1 MIRFHH
7 HSNVLNHIKIIF
19 LCSCCSS
26 LGSPDIAQ
34 ETGAK
39 LHFSI
44 AFSIERSR
52 NVACFCAFSRLIFE
66 IQSIFGHNT
75 NRLSYSCGLLIAFFQ
90 ILWAIIRW
98 KTFLVSFFSGHWNFT
113 GWLTSD
119 VIMAKIIGRAI
130 ASLRKQS
137 WPLPPGNNRISGD
150 PAHPGSLYSRPQ
162 SLRMNGARFHTF
174 FTGYSTVFHYPNKK
188 EERNLSMRTSGVEH
202 GKFYSRYRHSLT
214 TTQSECWLPKTWIFY
229 VYILQA

>member
-113 GWLTSD
+113 DRLTSD

-130 ASLRKQS
+130 AWPLKQN
-137 WPLPPGNNRISGD
+137 WPLPPVLQLLHCLRSE
-150 PAHPGSLYSRPQ
+150 SCRQ
-162 SLRMNGARFHTF
+162 S
-174 FTGYSTVFHYPNKK
+174 K
-188 EERNLSMRTSGVEH
+188 
-202 GKFYSRYRHSLT
+202 RY
-214 TTQSECWLPKTWIFY
+214 KT
-229 VYILQA
+229 